1 MGKKTEGGG
10 TLASLGN
17 HPLVILL
24 TLLGNAFDRN
34 NGREGYR
41 RHRRHRIS
49 LKGPHQIQLAWCSIS
64 ATLRFSSSS
73 WATVRGYFSF
83 FFRQW
88 ERDGG
93 LGKKEGRGTSPELP
107 PIPRPQ
113 SPREKDN
120 ILRTVLVEWYITH
133 RALGTTPG
141 TCCNTLSPPQHPSSP
156 TTPTQVPG
164 VVPSASA
171 PKRKSGVLVQL
182 FPSVRF
188 FFLARPAAW

>member
-1 MGKKTEGGG
+1 MRGLPSVGKWEMGKKTEGG

-34 NGREGYR
+34 NGREGYRRHR

-107 PIPRPQ
+107 PIPRPPKP
-113 SPREKDN
+113 PRE
-120 ILRTVLVEWYITH
+120 RQH
-133 RALGTTPG
+133 TPYSAG
-141 TCCNTLSPPQHPSSP
+141 RVVHHTPCSRYHP
-156 TTPTQVPG
+156 
-164 VVPSASA
+164 
-171 PKRKSGVLVQL
+171 RYLL
-182 FPSVRF
+182 
-188 FFLARPAAW
+188 